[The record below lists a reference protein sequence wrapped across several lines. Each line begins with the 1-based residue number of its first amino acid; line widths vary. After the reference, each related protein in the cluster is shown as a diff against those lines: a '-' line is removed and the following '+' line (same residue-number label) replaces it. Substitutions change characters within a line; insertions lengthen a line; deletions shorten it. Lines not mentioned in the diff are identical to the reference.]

1 MEPFEIYCKTMQCFD
16 EIEKLCLSRSFM
28 LAKQKIDDENVI
40 AKAAL
45 KCKKLMKGLKDLRQ
59 DASLMRKACQLSV
72 CEPTGKKTGELLE
85 QIDSILKKEQEDRE
99 YFNVS
104 FKEAYRPEPRY
115 AYENDYP
122 TDEPRAKFLLWE
134 PGANPYRDLQN
145 IKRNKI
151 SDKAINLFEICDLFC
166 DFRRILREDNAYESM
181 SKEIEVLFATY
192 QISLD

>member
-1 MEPFEIYCKTMQCFD
+1 MDTFEIYCKTVQCFD

-28 LAKQKIDDENVI
+28 LAKTGLDDENII
-40 AKAAL
+40 AKANF
-45 KCKKLMKGLKDLRQ
+45 KCKKLMKGLKDLRK
-59 DASLMRKACQLSV
+59 DASLKRKACQLSV
-72 CEPTGKKTGELLE
+72 CEPVGKRVGEMLR

-99 YFNVS
+99 YFNVL
-104 FKEAYRPEPRY
+104 FKEAYRPGPRY

-134 PGANPYRDLQN
+134 PGGNPYRDLQN
-145 IKRNKI
+145 IKRNKV

-181 SKEIEVLFATY
+181 SKKIKALFATY